1 MSSIVF
7 LNSTDVL
14 NNGGRDLT
22 ELFSSLIL
30 MLYLLIEIKVDN
42 STRNSVLLP
51 ADLMNIQ
58 YALFVIYCFLLE
70 DTINTKITNTPIVV
84 LFSNCHSA
92 SKRQKSIG
100 SPVVH

>member
-84 LFSNCHSA
+84 LFSNLIE
-92 SKRQKSIG
+92 KQKKKIIY
-100 SPVVH
+100 